1 MSRKILFVALVGLIV
16 IFGVSR
22 KSVLDADHLDLR
34 YHFKLVDAAHVNEPK
49 PGDAFAYH
57 GPSKTFADNAICSLY
72 GQQFISHPNAVN
84 LTVFNYLGE
93 SVNWAMGQSETVAQ
107 QSIWEWFHF
116 DEHVY
121 SISLNKIFRQTAEQE
136 NMRDGCR
143 DKVFE
148 KATEDGYFVFIV
160 ETVYLDRDRDGVE
173 RYVKFNPRPIVT
185 SDCTANCGTGVS
197 LETLLDVGWLTKQKK
212 NWNIVQV
219 FGANQPSGEDA

>member
-1 MSRKILFVALVGLIV
+1 MSRNLLLIAAVGLIV
-16 IFGVSR
+16 IFAVSR
-22 KSVLDADHLDLR
+22 KSVLDADQLDLR

-57 GPSKTFADNAICSLY
+57 GPSGTFADNAICSLY
-72 GQQFISHPNAVN
+72 GEQFVSHPNAVN

-93 SVNWAMGQSETVAQ
+93 SVNWAIGRSETVSQ
-107 QSIWEWFHF
+107 QSLWDWFHF
-116 DEHVY
+116 DEHIY
-121 SISLNKIFRQTAEQE
+121 SISLNKIFRQTAARE
-136 NMRDGCR
+136 NMRESCQDN
-143 DKVFE
+143 VFE

-160 ETVYLDRDRDGVE
+160 ETVYLDRDVSGLE

-185 SDCTANCGTGVS
+185 ADCAAHCGEGVS